1 MRLECVTAARY
12 VTGDGLTLVQEGRCS
27 IVPDRSPAPEIA
39 SSVNERPPGTDN
51 YTMGF
56 FRRRRRRTRREVPEA
71 ATEIGGYAAMELL
84 EPDLTQ
90 VAVGGIRGVISG
102 IANLLS

>member
-1 MRLECVTAARY
+1 
-12 VTGDGLTLVQEGRCS
+12 
-27 IVPDRSPAPEIA
+27 
-39 SSVNERPPGTDN
+39 
-51 YTMGF
+51 MGI
-56 FRRRRRRTRREVPEA
+56 FRRRRRRTRREVAEA